1 MLPVSSDWL
10 PFGGII
16 KDVAESSESSESSD
30 WLPLRR
36 KNQKLTQKLSEWL
49 LGRRSWVT
57 VLGK

>member
-10 PFGGII
+10 AFGGII

-49 LGRRSWVT
+49 LGRRS
-57 VLGK
+57 

>member
-16 KDVAESSESSESSD
+16 KDVAESSD

-36 KNQKLTQKLSEWL
+36 KDQKLTQKLSEWL
-49 LGRRSWVT
+49 LGRRSLVT
-57 VLGK
+57 VLGE